1 MANLVPHDVLFP
13 TSPEELR
20 AWLEANHD
28 TADERWVGFRPK
40 ASGLPTITWPE
51 LVDEVLC
58 VGWIDGVRKRI
69 DEERYQIRFTPR
81 KPRSSWSNINIARVK
96 VLKAEGRMQAAGL
109 AAFAARDRKQPPRG
123 SYEQE
128 KPIRLPPKDLKAIR
142 ANAKAW
148 KYYQT
153 LPPGYVRLISWWVL
167 SAKKPETRAKR
178 LKAVIAKCAAGK
190 RFTW

>member
-1 MANLVPHDVLFP
+1 M
-13 TSPEELR
+13 
-20 AWLEANHD
+20 
-28 TADERWVGFRPK
+28 PK
-40 ASGLPTITWPE
+40 APVFFESPAALRRWFARNAATAAELVVGYMKRGTGVASVTWPE
-51 LVDEVLC
+51 SVDEALC

-69 DEERYQIRFTPR
+69 DDERYQIRFTPR
-81 KPRSSWSNINIARVK
+81 KPRSNWSNINIARVK
-96 VLKAEGRMQAAGL
+96 ALKAEGRMQAAGL

-123 SYEQE
+123 SYEQK
-128 KPIRLPPKDLKAIR
+128 KPVMLPPKDLKAIR

-153 LPPGYVRLISWWVL
+153 LPPGYVRLISWWIL

-178 LKAVIAKCAAGK
+178 LNAVIAKCAAGK